1 MDTVRYVGWSSGD
14 VGESGTCHDGSTWG
28 DGAPERNHRARS
40 TNAGTASAVS
50 LIQYCIAWTRVIERM
65 PPAPTARAMTTMTTK
80 PPAHAGAP
88 VTRVSVRLA
97 PWNCGM
103 R

>member
-1 MDTVRYVGWSSGD
+1 MRYAGWSPGPVD
-14 VGESGTCHDGSTWG
+14 ERGTCHDASTSG
-28 DGAPERNHRARS
+28 AGAPDRNHRARR
-40 TNAGTASAVS
+40 TKAGTARAVS
-50 LIQYCIAWTRVIERM
+50 LIQYCTAWTKVIERM

-80 PPAHAGAP
+80 PPTHAGAP

-97 PWNCGM
+97 PWNCGT

>member
-1 MDTVRYVGWSSGD
+1 M
-14 VGESGTCHDGSTWG
+14 CHEGSTTGCG
-28 DGAPERNHRARS
+28 DPERNHRASR
-40 TNAGTASAVS
+40 TNAGIARAVS
-50 LIQYCIAWTRVIERM
+50 FTQYWTACTKVIERM
-65 PPAPTARAMTTMTTK
+65 PPAPTASAMTTITTK
-80 PPAHAGAP
+80 PPTHDGAP

>member
-1 MDTVRYVGWSSGD
+1 MGWSSGP
-14 VGESGTCHDGSTWG
+14 VGVSGMLHDGSTC
-28 DGAPERNHRARS
+28 GAGEPDRNHRASS

-50 LIQYCIAWTRVIERM
+50 LIQYCTAWTKVIERM
-65 PPAPTARAMTTMTTK
+65 PPAPTASATTTMTTN
-80 PPAHAGAP
+80 PPTHAGAP

-97 PWNCGM
+97 PWNCGT